1 MSLRTANSCPD
12 FDMEVKIWTAL
23 GIGEA
28 HRRGVPE
35 RSGGMITSE
44 SPTAACGGNSQ
55 IKRLSHMPN
64 IGGIIKLPYKSL
76 QLAIIKNKRYI
87 CVYMHRIR

>member
-1 MSLRTANSCPD
+1 
-12 FDMEVKIWTAL
+12 MEVKIWTAL

-35 RSGGMITSE
+35 RSGGMITPE
-44 SPTAACGGNSQ
+44 SPTAACGENAQ
-55 IKRLSHMPN
+55 IRKRKEAYMPN

-87 CVYMHRIR
+87 CVYTHRIR

>member
-1 MSLRTANSCPD
+1 
-12 FDMEVKIWTAL
+12 MEVKIWTAL

-55 IKRLSHMPN
+55 IKRVSHMPN
-64 IGGIIKLPYKSL
+64 IDGIMKLLHKSL
-76 QLAIIKNKRYI
+76 HLAIIRNKQYI
-87 CVYMHRIR
+87 CMYTHRIA